1 MKRPVEPPAFL
12 RSARAQMLMSMGEQ
26 GITTVVVLLILL
38 VLTLIAIAG
47 MTVSTTEIRIAGN
60 QYRAAQG
67 FHAADA
73 GSRVAR
79 PTVATQAAMQNP
91 NPGDCFNLNPPIQGI
106 MDTGLKASIVGCEY
120 PNCGARYA
128 VLNACA
134 SPQGGYFGKV
144 RGYDQEYQFLDY
156 DYTST
161 GTGPASTLATA
172 DSLIQQ
178 RVQAV
183 VPILG
188 LWTQSYDRP

>member
-1 MKRPVEPPAFL
+1 MRT
-12 RSARAQMLMSMGEQ
+12 GEQ

-47 MTVSTTEIRIAGN
+47 MAVSTTEIRIAGN

-73 GSRVAR
+73 GWRVAR
-79 PTVATQAAMQNP
+79 PTVAAQAANQLP
-91 NPGDCFNLNPPIQGI
+91 NPGDCFDLNPPFRGI
-106 MDTGLKASIVGCEY
+106 LDSGVDATLAS
-120 PNCGARYA
+120 GARYE

-134 SPQGGYFGKV
+134 SKQGGYFGKI

-156 DYTST
+156 DFIST
-161 GTGPASTLATA
+161 GTGPASTLAAA
-172 DSLIQQ
+172 DPSIQQ
-178 RVQAV
+178 QVQAV
-183 VPILG
+183 VPVLG